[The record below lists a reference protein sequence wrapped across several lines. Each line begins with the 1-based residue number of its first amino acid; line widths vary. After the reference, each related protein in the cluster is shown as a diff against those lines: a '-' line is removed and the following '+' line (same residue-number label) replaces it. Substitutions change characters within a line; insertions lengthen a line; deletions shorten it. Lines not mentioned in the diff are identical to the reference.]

1 MKIHFFPNIWADTIL
16 LEKDGHFGL
25 IDACI
30 NMDELNAYFLKTGV
44 KKLDFIIL
52 THFHR
57 DHYGS
62 LDEVIRT
69 YPVEQVI
76 FKDYSGVDAWADN
89 GLTADDEYRTNE
101 MRICNELKDT
111 IKKYS
116 KLVMS
121 NEVDELLWMGI
132 PLKLFYTENTMKYV
146 FEDENCSAYHKHCF
160 SENHNNMPIFFEY
173 AGRNV
178 LLSGDISDVKSK
190 DERFSFMN
198 RRLANKLN
206 CKLDIYKAAHHGLV
220 IGTPETLEIYKPNYA
235 VITNDEI
242 NSADAV
248 KRLIAANPAVNVFIM
263 SNGGKV
269 FEIFPNGEIVI
280 TDLEGFKPSNPLMN

>member
-1 MKIHFFPNIWADTIL
+1 
-16 LEKDGHFGL
+16 
-25 IDACI
+25 
-30 NMDELNAYFLKTGV
+30 
-44 KKLDFIIL
+44 
-52 THFHR
+52 
-57 DHYGS
+57 
-62 LDEVIRT
+62 
-69 YPVEQVI
+69 
-76 FKDYSGVDAWADN
+76 
-89 GLTADDEYRTNE
+89 
-101 MRICNELKDT
+101 
-111 IKKYS
+111 
-116 KLVMS
+116 MS

-146 FEDENCSAYHKHCF
+146 FEDENCSAYHKHYF

-242 NSADAV
+242 NAADAV
-248 KRLIAANPAVNVFIM
+248 KRLIAANPDVNIFIM

-280 TDLEGFKPSNPLMN
+280 TDLEGFKPSNPLTN